1 MKNGLVI
8 KYLVI
13 GCGLLAVFGGGMLF
27 YPVVEPQIVAGQGGY
42 DSPVLPLLSNTESFP
57 FAEEAVVPAAE
68 EAVAEDLSPALSYTA
83 YRIKKGDMIGV
94 IAEEFNLTQDTLI
107 SVNNIR
113 KTRLI
118 QPGQYLK
125 IPSMP
130 GILYTVREDGE
141 TLGNIAQKYE
151 ISEDKCAQVNNL
163 ALEVALSAGTTLFL
177 PDAEMDWV
185 TRQEINGDLFQRPLK
200 SRYYFSSYFGWRKN
214 PFTGTRTY
222 HGGIDMAA
230 NTGTAVYAALE
241 GTVIEAGY
249 NNTYGN
255 YVVIRH
261 HSGYQTLYGHLN
273 SINTKRGRYVYTNT
287 KIGTVGSTG
296 MSTGPHLHFAVYK
309 NGKGVNP
316 QNLWN

>member
-1 MKNGLVI
+1 MKKMI
-8 KYLVI
+8 KYLGI
-13 GCGLLAVFGGGMLF
+13 GCCFLIVFMVGVLV
-27 YPVVEPQIVAGQGGY
+27 YPFFEPQLIAGQGGY
-42 DSPVLPLLSNTESFP
+42 DSPVIPLLSS
-57 FAEEAVVPAAE
+57 AENIHF
-68 EAVAEDLSPALSYTA
+68 AEDLDKVESGEDFLQDAAALSYTA
-83 YRIKKGDMIGV
+83 YRIKQGDMIGV
-94 IAEEFNLTQDTLI
+94 IAEEFGLTQDTLI

-125 IPSMP
+125 IPSMS

-141 TLGNIAQKYE
+141 TLEQIATKYE
-151 ISEDKCAQVNNL
+151 IAQDKCSQVNNI
-163 ALEVALSAGTTLFL
+163 ALEVGLSAGTTLFL
-177 PDAEMDWV
+177 PDAELDWI

-200 SRYYFSSYFGWRKN
+200 GRYYFSSYYGWRKN
-214 PFTGTRTY
+214 PFNGTRTF

-241 GTVIEAGY
+241 GAVIEAGY

-261 HSGYQTLYGHLN
+261 HSGYQTLYGHLHT
-273 SINTKRGRYVYTNT
+273 INTKRGNYVYTNT

>member
-1 MKNGLVI
+1 MKNSLVV
-8 KYLVI
+8 KYLIV
-13 GCGLLAVFGGGMLF
+13 GCSLVAVFAGGMLL
-27 YPVVEPQIVAGQGGY
+27 YPVVEPKIVAGQGGY
-42 DSPVLPLLSNTESFP
+42 DSPVLPLFSAGGNFP
-57 FAEEAVVPAAE
+57 FSDDAGQPEQDFADNVN
-68 EAVAEDLSPALSYTA
+68 PALSYTA

-107 SVNNIR
+107 SVNNIK

-118 QPGQYLK
+118 QDGQYLK
-125 IPSMP
+125 IPSMS

-141 TLGNIAQKYE
+141 TLGQIAEKYE
-151 ISEDKCAQVNNL
+151 ISHEKCAQVNGL
-163 ALEVALSAGTTLFL
+163 ALEVGLSAGTTLFL
-177 PDAEMDWV
+177 PDAELDWM

-200 SRYYFSSYFGWRKN
+200 GRYYFSSYYGWRKN
-214 PFTGTRTY
+214 PFTGARTF
-222 HGGIDMAA
+222 HGGLDMAA
-230 NTGTAVYAALE
+230 SSGTPVYAALD

-261 HSGYQTLYGHLN
+261 HSGYQTLYGHLK
-273 SINTKRGRYVYTNT
+273 SINTRRGRYVWQNT
-287 KIGTVGSTG
+287 KIGEVGSTG

-316 QNLWN
+316 LNLLN

>member
-1 MKNGLVI
+1 MKNNLIV
-8 KYLVI
+8 KYLGI
-13 GCGLLAVFGGGMLF
+13 GCCFLIIFSVGVLV
-27 YPVVEPQIVAGQGGY
+27 YPVFEPQLVAGQGGY
-42 DSPVLPLLSNTESFP
+42 DSPVIPVLSSTESFP
-57 FAEEAVVPAAE
+57 FAEDIANVEAGEDFLENAAG
-68 EAVAEDLSPALSYTA
+68 LSYTA
-83 YRIKKGDMIGV
+83 YRIKQGDMIGV
-94 IAEEFNLTQDTLI
+94 IAKEFGLTQDTLI

-125 IPSMP
+125 IPSMS

-141 TLGNIAQKYE
+141 TLGQIATKYE
-151 ISEDKCAQVNNL
+151 IAQDKCAQVNNI
-163 ALEVALSAGTTLFL
+163 ALEVGLDAGTTLFL
-177 PDAEMDWV
+177 PDAELDWV

-200 SRYYFSSYFGWRKN
+200 GRYYFSSYYGWRKN
-214 PFTGTRTY
+214 PFNGTRTF

-230 NTGTAVYAALE
+230 NTGTAIYAALE

-261 HSGYQTLYGHLN
+261 HSGYQTLYGHMH
-273 SINTKRGRYVYTNT
+273 SITTKRGNYVYTTT

-296 MSTGPHLHFAVYK
+296 LSTGPHLHFAVYK

>member
-1 MKNGLVI
+1 MKNKSIV
-8 KYLVI
+8 KYLGI
-13 GCGLLAVFGGGMLF
+13 GCCFFIVFSVGVLV
-27 YPVVEPQIVAGQGGY
+27 YPFFEPQLVAGQGGY
-42 DSPVLPLLSNTESFP
+42 DSPVIPVLSSTESFP
-57 FAEEAVVPAAE
+57 FAEDMANVEAGEDFLENAAG
-68 EAVAEDLSPALSYTA
+68 LSYTA
-83 YRIKKGDMIGV
+83 YRIKQGDMIGV
-94 IAEEFNLTQDTLI
+94 IAKEFGLTQDTLI

-125 IPSMP
+125 IPSMS

-141 TLGNIAQKYE
+141 TLGQIATKYE
-151 ISEDKCAQVNNL
+151 IAQDKCAQVNNI
-163 ALEVALSAGTTLFL
+163 ALEVGLDAGTTLFL
-177 PDAEMDWV
+177 PDAELDWV

-200 SRYYFSSYFGWRKN
+200 GRYYFSSYYGWRKN
-214 PFTGTRTY
+214 PFNGTRTF

-230 NTGTAVYAALE
+230 NTGTAIYAALE

-261 HSGYQTLYGHLN
+261 HSGYQTLYGHMH
-273 SINTKRGRYVYTNT
+273 SITTKRGNYVYTTT

-296 MSTGPHLHFAVYK
+296 LSTGPHLHFAVYK

>member
-1 MKNGLVI
+1 MKNTLVI

-13 GCGLLAVFGGGMLF
+13 GCCFLVVFGGGMLL
-27 YPVVEPQIVAGQGGY
+27 YPVLKPQVVAGKGGY
-42 DSPVLPLLSNTESFP
+42 DSPVLPLLASTENFP
-57 FAEEAVVPAAE
+57 FVEDTGKVESEDDILAEA
-68 EAVAEDLSPALSYTA
+68 SALSYTA

-94 IAEEFNLTQDTLI
+94 IAEEFGLTQDTLI

-125 IPSMP
+125 IPSMS

-141 TLGNIAQKYE
+141 TLEEIAAKYE
-151 ISEDKCAQVNNL
+151 IVQDKCAQVNNV
-163 ALEVALSAGTTLFL
+163 ALQVGLSAGTTLFL
-177 PDAEMDWV
+177 PDAELDWV

-200 SRYYFSSYFGWRKN
+200 GSYYFSSYYGWRKN
-214 PFTGTRTY
+214 PFNGTRTF

-230 NTGTAVYAALE
+230 NTGTPIYAALE

-261 HSGYQTLYGHLN
+261 HSGYQTLYGHMHT
-273 SINTKRGRYVYTNT
+273 ITTKRGNYVYTNT

-309 NGKGVNP
+309 NGMGVNP